1 MSWYHIQDKRLKL
14 AIKAKPNARCTQVR
28 EITDTEIVVNV
39 NAPPTDNKANKE
51 LVEFVGKML
60 KVPKSSVKVVVGAS
74 STNKTIVV
82 SAWEGD
88 EENLKAAVN
97 KMLE

>member
-1 MSWYHIQDKRLKL
+1 
-14 AIKAKPNARCTQVR
+14 
-28 EITDTEIVVNV
+28 
-39 NAPPTDNKANKE
+39 
-51 LVEFVGKML
+51 ML